1 MILSSLFEERSIE
14 SPSVPL
20 TGQNL
25 QEYLHGE
32 GSRISVTPEGA
43 LSLSAVYACHYV
55 LSSNVAQLPAV
66 VLRKQGEK
74 ITPATDHPAFDLVHS
89 KPNDFQTSYKWRE
102 TKQHHVLGWGNG
114 YTRIMRSR
122 SGELRSLEFCTPW
135 TTTLVKPAGRWIY
148 STQDEDGHPL
158 AVHPDDMVHV
168 RALGSRGRM
177 GTSIIQQHAEM
188 LGLGLAAQRYGRDF
202 FEGGG
207 RPTGILT
214 VKGDLKD
221 TSWNRLRDFWTRAVS
236 RLIQSENKT
245 LLLPAD
251 LDYRALTIPPE
262 AAQFL
267 ETRKMNRTEIAAIY
281 NVPADMIN
289 DLERATNS
297 NITEQSIRFVRYS
310 MMPWAVNWEQELNC
324 KLFTASE
331 RRAGYYVKLNLAGLL
346 RGTPKERAEFYHYAI
361 TDGWMDRNEVR
372 VLEDISPRDGLSKM
386 LVSVNAKPAEE
397 VGQSLTGP
405 PAESPADSQ

>member
-1 MILSSLFEERSIE
+1 MILSSLFEGRSLE
-14 SPSVPL
+14 SPTTPL

-25 QEYLHGE
+25 QEYLHGA
-32 GSRISVTPEGA
+32 GKRIAVTPDAA
-43 LSLSAVYACHYV
+43 LCLSAVYACHYV

-66 VLRKQGEK
+66 VLRRQGER
-74 ITPATDHPAFDLVHS
+74 IEPATDHPAFDLIHS
-89 KPNDFQTSYKWRE
+89 KPNDWQTSYKWRE

-114 YTRIMRSR
+114 YTRLERRR
-122 SGELRSLEFCTPW
+122 SGELRSLEFCLPW
-135 TTTLVKPAGRWIY
+135 STNLIKPAGRWVY
-148 STQDEDGHPL
+148 STTDEDGAPM
-158 AVHPDDMVHV
+158 AVAPEDMVHV
-168 RALGSRGRM
+168 RALGSHGRM
-177 GTSIIQQHAEM
+177 GKSIIQQHAEM
-188 LGLGLAAQRYGRDF
+188 LGLGLAAQRYGREF

-214 VKGDLKD
+214 VKGDLNKD
-221 TSWNRLRDFWTRAVS
+221 SWGRLREFWTRAVS

-289 DLERATNS
+289 DLDRATNS

-324 KLFTASE
+324 KLFTESE

-372 VLEDISPRDGLSKM
+372 ALEDLSPRESLSE
-386 LVSVNAKPAEE
+386 LLISVNAKPAAE
-397 VGQSLTGP
+397 VGKP
-405 PAESPADSQ
+405 PADSPAETQ

>member
-1 MILSSLFEERSIE
+1 MILSSLFEGRSIE
-14 SPSVPL
+14 SPTVPL

-32 GSRISVTPEGA
+32 GKRISVTPEAA

-66 VLRKQGEK
+66 VLRKQGET
-74 ITPATDHPAFDLVHS
+74 ISLATDHPAFDLIHA

-114 YTRIMRSR
+114 YTRIVRSR
-122 SGELRSLEFCTPW
+122 GGELRSLEFCTPW
-135 TTTLVKPAGRWIY
+135 TTTLIKPAGRWIY
-148 STQDEDGHPL
+148 STQDEDGTPL
-158 AVHPDDMVHV
+158 AVHPDDMVHI
-168 RALGSRGRM
+168 RALGSTGRL
-177 GTSIIQQHAEM
+177 GKGIIQQHAEM
-188 LGLGLAAQRYGRDF
+188 LGLGLAAQRYGREF

-214 VKGDLKD
+214 VKGDLKTD
-221 TSWNRLRDFWTRAVS
+221 SWNRLRDFWNKAVA

-324 KLFTASE
+324 KLFTAAE
-331 RRAGYYVKLNLAGLL
+331 RRAGYYVKLNLAALL

-372 VLEDISPRDGLSKM
+372 TLEDFSPRDGLSEM
-386 LVSVNAKPAEE
+386 LISVNAKPAAD
-397 VGQSLTGP
+397 VGK
-405 PAESPADSQ
+405 APADSQ

>member
-1 MILSSLFEERSIE
+1 MILSSLFEGRSVE

-32 GSRISVTPEGA
+32 GKRISVTPEAA
-43 LSLSAVYACHYV
+43 LCLSAVYACHYV

-66 VLRKQGEK
+66 VLRRQGNRIE
-74 ITPATDHPAFDLVHS
+74 PATDHPAFDLIHS
-89 KPNDFQTSYKWRE
+89 KPNDWQTSYKWRE

-114 YTRIMRSR
+114 YTRIVRRR
-122 SGELRSLEFCTPW
+122 SGELQSLEFCLPW
-135 TTTLVKPAGRWIY
+135 TTSLVKPAGRWIY
-148 STQDEDGHPL
+148 STTDEDGKAM
-158 AVHPDDMVHV
+158 AVAPEDMVHI
-168 RALGSRGRM
+168 RALGSSGRM
-177 GTSIIQQHAEM
+177 GKSIIQQHADM
-188 LGLGLAAQRYGRDF
+188 LGLGLAAQRYGREF

-214 VKGDLKD
+214 VKGDLNKD
-221 TSWNRLRDFWTRAVS
+221 TWGRLREFWSKAVS

-310 MMPWAVNWEQELNC
+310 MMPWGVNWEQELNS
-324 KLFTASE
+324 KLFTPAE

-346 RGTPKERAEFYHYAI
+346 RGTPKERAEFYHAAI

-372 VLEDISPRDGLSKM
+372 ALEDLSPREGLSD
-386 LVSVNAKPAEE
+386 LLISVNAKPAAE
-397 VGQSLTGP
+397 VGKPPANP
-405 PAESPADSQ
+405 PAESQ

>member
-1 MILSSLFEERSIE
+1 M
-14 SPSVPL
+14 
-20 TGQNL
+20 
-25 QEYLHGE
+25 
-32 GSRISVTPEGA
+32 
-43 LSLSAVYACHYV
+43 
-55 LSSNVAQLPAV
+55 
-66 VLRKQGEK
+66 
-74 ITPATDHPAFDLVHS
+74 
-89 KPNDFQTSYKWRE
+89 
-102 TKQHHVLGWGNG
+102 
-114 YTRIMRSR
+114 
-122 SGELRSLEFCTPW
+122 
-135 TTTLVKPAGRWIY
+135 
-148 STQDEDGHPL
+148 
-158 AVHPDDMVHV
+158 
-168 RALGSRGRM
+168 
-177 GTSIIQQHAEM
+177 
-188 LGLGLAAQRYGRDF
+188 
-202 FEGGG
+202 
-207 RPTGILT
+207 
-214 VKGDLKD
+214 
-221 TSWNRLRDFWTRAVS
+221 
-236 RLIQSENKT
+236 
-245 LLLPAD
+245 PAD

>member
-1 MILSSLFEERSIE
+1 MILSSLFEGRSLE
-14 SPSVPL
+14 NPTVPL

-32 GSRISVTPEGA
+32 GKRISVTPEAA

-55 LSSNVAQLPAV
+55 LSSNVAQLPAA
-66 VLRKQGEK
+66 VLRKQGDK
-74 ITPATDHPAFDLVHS
+74 ISLATDHPAYDLIHS

-114 YTRIMRSR
+114 YTRIVRNR
-122 SGELRSLEFCTPW
+122 AGELRSLEFCTPW
-135 TTTLVKPAGRWIY
+135 TTTLVKPAGRRIY
-148 STQDEDGHPL
+148 STQDEDGTPF

-168 RALGSRGRM
+168 RALGATGRL
-177 GTSIIQQHAEM
+177 GKGIIQQHAEM
-188 LGLGLAAQRYGRDF
+188 LGLGLAAQRYGREF

-214 VKGDLKD
+214 VKGDLSKD
-221 TSWNRLRDFWTRAVS
+221 SWGRLKDFWGKAVG

-324 KLFTASE
+324 KLFTAAE

-361 TDGWMDRNEVR
+361 TDGWLDRNEVR
-372 VLEDISPRDGLSKM
+372 ALEDCSPRDGLSEM
-386 LVSVNAKPAEE
+386 LISVNAKPASE
-397 VGQSLTGP
+397 VGKP
-405 PAESPADSQ
+405 PAGSPADSQ

>member
-1 MILSSLFEERSIE
+1 MILSTLFERRSIE
-14 SPSVPL
+14 DPSVPL

-32 GSRISVTPEGA
+32 GNRIAVTPEAA
-43 LSLSAVYACHYV
+43 LCLSAVYACHYV
-55 LSSNVAQLPAV
+55 LSSSIGQLPAA
-66 VLRKQGEK
+66 VLRRQGDK
-74 ITPATDHPAFDLVHS
+74 IEPATDHPAFDLVHS

-114 YTRIMRSR
+114 YTRIVRSR
-122 SGELRSLEFCTPW
+122 SGELRNLEFCVPW
-135 TTTLVKPAGRWIY
+135 ATTLIKPAGRWVY
-148 STQDEDGHPL
+148 STTDEDGTPL

-168 RALGSRGRM
+168 RALGSTGRM
-177 GTSIIQQHAEM
+177 GKGIIQQHAEM
-188 LGLGLAAQRYGRDF
+188 LGLGLAAQRYGREF

-207 RPTGILT
+207 RPTGVLT
-214 VKGDLKD
+214 VKGDLSKD
-221 TSWNRLRDFWTRAVS
+221 SWTRLKEFWKGAVS
-236 RLIQSENKT
+236 RLVDSKNKT

-310 MMPWAVNWEQELNC
+310 IMPWAVNWEQELNC
-324 KLFTASE
+324 KLFTPAE

-372 VLEDISPRDGLSKM
+372 ALEDMSPRESLSE
-386 LVSVNAKPAEE
+386 LLISVNAKPASE
-397 VGQSLTGP
+397 VGQP
-405 PAESPADSQ
+405 PAPPSAAQTE

>member
-1 MILSSLFEERSIE
+1 MILSSLFEGRSLE
-14 SPSVPL
+14 NPDVPL

-32 GSRISVTPEGA
+32 GRRIHVSPDSAMT
-43 LSLSAVYACHYV
+43 LSAVYSCHYV

-66 VLRKQGEK
+66 VLRKQGVK
-74 ITPATDHPAFDLVHS
+74 IEAATDHPAFDLVHS
-89 KPNDFQTSYKWRE
+89 KPNEWQTSYKWRE
-102 TKQHHVLGWGNG
+102 TKQNHILGWGNG
-114 YTRIMRSR
+114 YTRIVRRR
-122 SGELRSLEFCTPW
+122 SGELRSLEFCVPW
-135 TTTLVKPAGRWIY
+135 STTLIKPAGRYVY
-148 STQDEDGHPL
+148 STIDEDGQAF
-158 AVHPDDMVHV
+158 AVAPEDMLHV
-168 RALGSRGRM
+168 RALGSTGRM
-177 GTSIIQQHAEM
+177 GKSIIQQHSEM

-207 RPTGILT
+207 RPTGVLT
-214 VKGDLKD
+214 VKGDL
-221 TSWNRLRDFWTRAVS
+221 SVPGWERLKEFWKKAVS
-236 RLIQSENKT
+236 RLVQSENKT

-289 DLERATNS
+289 DLERATNA

-310 MMPWAVNWEQELNC
+310 MMPWAVNWEQEMNC
-324 KLFTASE
+324 KLFTPAE
-331 RRAGYYVKLNLAGLL
+331 RRAGYYVKLNLAALL

-372 VLEDISPRDGLSKM
+372 ALEDLSPRDTLSE
-386 LVSVNAKPAEE
+386 LLISVNAKPASE
-397 VGQSLTGP
+397 VGKTPAP
-405 PAESPADSQ
+405 PPIQ